1 MKKIKQ
7 VVLVLVALCGIA
19 TLPLLAPVT
28 VAAQASDQAA
38 CEGLGGTPT
47 ADGGCTIQ
55 DEPDIET
62 TIARIIQIMSAIAGI
77 ASVIMIIVA
86 GFRFVTANGDA
97 NTVAAARRTMAYA
110 LIGVVIVAISQTI
123 VWFVLRSATGD

>member
-1 MKKIKQ
+1 M
-7 VVLVLVALCGIA
+7 VALIGGI
-19 TLPLLAPVT
+19 TVAPVVPT
-28 VAAQASDQAA
+28 LVAAQASDQAA

-62 TIARIIQIMSAIAGI
+62 TIARVIQVMSAIAGI
-77 ASVIMIIVA
+77 ASVIMIIIA

-110 LIGVVIVAISQTI
+110 LVGVVIVAISQTI
-123 VWFVLRSATGD
+123 VWFVLRSATGS